1 VEIRKI
7 KGNISNIK
15 VGEFRIDKYIGK
27 KLSTFIS
34 LKKSNSLRRL
44 RIKIKLSIIKETY
57 KKDFK

>member
-15 VGEFRIDKYIGK
+15 VGEFRIDRYTGK
-27 KLSTFIS
+27 KLSTLIS

-44 RIKIKLSIIKETY
+44 RIKIKLNITKET
-57 KKDFK
+57 